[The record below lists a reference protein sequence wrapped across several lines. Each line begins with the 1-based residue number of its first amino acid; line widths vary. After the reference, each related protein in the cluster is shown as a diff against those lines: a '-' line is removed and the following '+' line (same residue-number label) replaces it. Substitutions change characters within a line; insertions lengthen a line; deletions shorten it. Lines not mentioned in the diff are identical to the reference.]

1 MEKWFRFQLSW
12 VALICLLFL
21 SNSIIKGQPPI
32 PFQFSKDDFLH
43 YTGDY
48 QGPRFPDGR
57 PQVTK
62 DILERMKLVTIE
74 EAWAVLHKHGYSS
87 QFDQGWVMT
96 HENPVLVGRA
106 VTCSFL
112 PYRPDIAGV
121 IADDGKKNNYTG
133 RDKHWVM
140 DQLVN
145 DDVLVVDLFGKK
157 VGAGFVGDNLA
168 NLIYEKTGTGLI
180 VDGGCRDLAGVL
192 ELPDF
197 YVFNR
202 NWHPTTSSAYDK
214 SMVVGMNL
222 PIRIGEAVVVPGDV
236 VLGLREGVI
245 FVPAH
250 LALEVVETSEIVRLK
265 DEFGF
270 LRLREGI
277 YTGGQIDTKWTDPI
291 RQDFTAWLDSKNVNI
306 SAFQKTLIS
315 NF

>member
-1 MEKWFRFQLSW
+1 MKKWITGIPLTWATAWSI
-12 VALICLLFL
+12 LISF
-21 SNSIIKGQPPI
+21 SPVHGQPPI
-32 PFQFSKDDFLH
+32 PFQFSPEDYLH
-43 YTGDY
+43 YTSKYEGA
-48 QGPRFPDGR
+48 RFTDGR
-57 PQVTK
+57 PKVNK

-74 EAWAVLHKHGYSS
+74 EAWAVLHKYGYNS

-112 PYRPDIAGV
+112 PYRPDIAGI
-121 IADDGKKNNYTG
+121 IAEDGKTRDFTG

-140 DQLVN
+140 DGLIE

-214 SMVVGMNL
+214 SMVMGMNL

-245 FVPAH
+245 FIPAH

-270 LRLREGI
+270 QRLREGV
-277 YTGGQIDTKWTDPI
+277 YTGGQIDTKWTDSI
-291 RQDFTAWLDSKNVNI
+291 RNDFIKWIEEKKINLSD
-306 SAFQKTLIS
+306 FQVKSIQE
-315 NF
+315 F